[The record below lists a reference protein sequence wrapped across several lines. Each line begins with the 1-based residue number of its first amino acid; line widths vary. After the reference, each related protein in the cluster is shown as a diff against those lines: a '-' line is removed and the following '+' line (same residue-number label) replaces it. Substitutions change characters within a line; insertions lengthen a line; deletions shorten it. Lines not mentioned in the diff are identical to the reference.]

1 MLRHPYIVG
10 LRIRIL
16 LTILLNHLP
25 LLSHILQ
32 SRAQSHPALV
42 SIFSSPARSIPLS
55 PRSTVVCVRVGEQII
70 DSARPFAH
78 LQPTRSRC
86 PAAPD
91 RIRRSRRLVHE
102 NLKDPPKP
110 YIVTRKLYRT
120 TQSWTSYCLAPTHS
134 LLSLS
139 PLTPAPCL
147 LLLPLLAGLHCY
159 STNIQPQ
166 RPGTRLLQPTYRL
179 YPPHHHYHG
188 SQKHTPITAFT
199 TALASLH

>member
-1 MLRHPYIVG
+1 MHSSASSLPPPAASRYLRD
-10 LRIRIL
+10 
-16 LTILLNHLP
+16 P
-25 LLSHILQ
+25 LWCVSV
-32 SRAQSHPALV
+32 LV
-42 SIFSSPARSIPLS
+42 SRSSSQHGR
-55 PRSTVVCVRVGEQII
+55 
-70 DSARPFAH
+70 
-78 LQPTRSRC
+78 QPTCSLREVGVRQH
-86 PAAPD
+86 
-91 RIRRSRRLVHE
+91 RIESGVVVGWYTRT
-102 NLKDPPKP
+102 LKDPPKP

-159 STNIQPQ
+159 STNVQPQ